1 MDQNYISYFPERK
14 RSGRFWRRWIRF
26 KPTKVVKYLKHVFKS
41 GFTRRPYFA
50 LMYTILSFPLSLLYF
65 TIIYV
70 GFLIATIFSPV
81 VIGMFLFAFVAFFI
95 RFFVVIEVYL
105 AGYLLCMSHKI
116 LPRFS
121 LANFKEQFVVGI
133 KALSSRSYSIP
144 EDDEPSS
151 NNMKDGFV
159 TSVASPII
167 NKRDPK
173 TSTEISVSQ
182 NTYSSYNI
190 SLATQETPRA
200 INDPYRDF
208 FTTPPSRSVEFIS
221 PTSPLK
227 QAVQNS
233 NMDEA
238 FHHYDSDYS
247 DDSVDSIHS
256 PTSHNSYYYQHYG
269 AMLGRSLDVHGSVR
283 PLQRSHTNI
292 LPTSAS
298 HQPTQPQETTNLIQ
312 QYEDTETKVEEK
324 NEESLSLWDKAK
336 RFYNNCYD
344 FTFCKEVGFGL
355 LYFTMKVPIS
365 LFAFFTSLILIA
377 IPVCAVAFPLF
388 HIICSASDAS
398 KSNFCKV
405 VMSETHE
412 EPYTYIAWTLW
423 FSYSIVGNVLIVLF
437 GIITFPFCIY
447 GLRFVTRFSREAI
460 LLVSKTV
467 NES

>member
-14 RSGRFWRRWIRF
+14 RSNRFWRRWVCL

-50 LMYTILSFPLSLLYF
+50 FVYTLLSLPLSLLYF
-65 TIIYV
+65 SIIYI
-70 GFLIATIFSPV
+70 GFLIATIFSPLIV
-81 VIGMFLFAFVAFFI
+81 GMFLFAFVALFI

-121 LANFKEQFVVGI
+121 LANFKEQVVVGI
-133 KALSSRSYSIP
+133 KAISSRSHSIP
-144 EDDEPSS
+144 EEDPLTS
-151 NNMKDGFV
+151 NAKDGFI
-159 TSVASPII
+159 TSIASPIA
-167 NKRDPK
+167 NRRDPK
-173 TSTEISVSQ
+173 TSTEISVSH
-182 NTYSSYNI
+182 NTNSSYNI
-190 SLATQETPRA
+190 SLATQEPRN

-208 FTTPPSRSVEFIS
+208 FTTPPSRSVEFMS

-227 QAVQNS
+227 QAVQSS

-269 AMLGRSLDVHGSVR
+269 AMLGRSLDVHGGARQS
-283 PLQRSHTNI
+283 QRIIHTNI
-292 LPTSAS
+292 LPASAA
-298 HQPTQPQETTNLIQ
+298 HQPTQPQETTTLIQ
-312 QYEDTETKVEEK
+312 PYEESETIVEEN
-324 NEESLSLWDKAK
+324 NEEPLSVWDRAK

-365 LFAFFTSLILIA
+365 LFTFLTSLILIG
-377 IPVCAVAFPLF
+377 IPICAVAFPLF

-398 KSNFCKV
+398 KSSFCKV

-412 EPYTYIAWTLW
+412 APYSYIAWTLW
-423 FSYSIVGNVLIVLF
+423 FSYSVAGNVLIGLF
-437 GIITFPFCIY
+437 GIVSFPFCIY
-447 GLRFVTRFSREAI
+447 GLRFLTRFSRDAI